1 MKKLFTLLTLLLCV
15 CGSALADSGTE
26 KATNTGTKDT
36 KITGTSYTIDGIYI
50 AGSGGQMAGD
60 MGNKGVKFRT
70 GSDGARL
77 VFTVNTGYSI
87 TGFRLYGI
95 SNYALK
101 SGASEPCIAVKKVE
115 VDGTETTYTGNGEF
129 PAKGSTTSGSVI
141 LSGIS
146 ASETIAI
153 YFDNSNADGTQI
165 NGYYELDWETVA
177 SNVPLATVV
186 SPTSATVYVGY
197 TTTLTGSFTGGD
209 FEGEWLSDNEN
220 VATVSQTGVVTG
232 VAEGTANITYQWK
245 DDQSQD
251 AYKATAVITVATP
264 DAVGTASSLA
274 LDIMQYETINL
285 TDAYSFDSSSRT
297 LVVSANQI
305 RANNGTQK
313 WMSYES
319 AGGAS
324 KTWNA
329 TGVFKGSTFYN
340 TGSSNNAVV
349 LRSGRTYT
357 LRVTN
362 CEEISAL
369 VLSGGSSKTTIT
381 IQMDIYELD
390 SYGIE
395 RVSDTPT
402 ATKSTTSTSEA
413 VLTASGLDKTKV
425 YEATFTSTHASSN
438 SYVYEVAF
446 IAPDTR
452 ISTALSFPQ
461 ASYSMTL
468 GETFTPPTLTKD
480 PANLE
485 GVVFSSSN
493 TAVATVNETTGEV
506 TIVAG
511 GTTTITAT
519 FEETTEYK
527 GATASYELTVVDPNA
542 TGYTN
547 EAANVEWLFQDG
559 TTLTPKT
566 ISPADAFLSTSV
578 TYGSMTLGN
587 YDSVTFKEDT
597 ENTAY
602 TFNTITNKTGSSV
615 SNIDIDFV
623 VTPAP
628 GITFKPTNVYF
639 EAARIGHNNGKVT
652 ISAIYGDGTTKTLKE
667 EHEVARNNTSGFSI
681 YTTEDIAIS
690 DGVASEKAFTL
701 RITLNKL
708 DNDKADAFRN
718 IKITGVVNGTP
729 AAVNVYTITA
739 VPNDASLGT
748 VTGGA
753 VYVEDDEVTLTATPK
768 TGAVFVKWQKDGDD
782 IEGGATITFTATA
795 DAVYTAIFQKL
806 FAVSFVAGEGADKG
820 TTPNVLNTVYVE
832 STYTTPAANYY
843 IAKSGFTATGWT
855 DGTNNY
861 GFGEAITVEDDI
873 VLQPIFEANGASF
886 TDVYTQDIVVNYNFD
901 PTKGAPVLNIENA
914 TGYYVQQ
921 ATINGTKIDM
931 PIYINNVKSS
941 AIDGKTGKTNN
952 TSSNATTAQINE
964 GSKFTITA
972 IPGMTVTL
980 NASNNISTTTVGGAE
995 PTSGSGTKTAT
1006 YTYTGEAGTA
1016 DIVFGNDGKYYS
1028 SIVVTY
1034 PRTAVTKTISDA
1046 GYATFYSEYPLDF
1059 SGSGLTAYIA
1069 TMDGTTVKFTS
1080 VTSVPANTGVLLK
1093 LNEGVEAGEK
1103 TITVAASTTDVTANV
1118 FEGVLEDTEVDGGI
1132 YVLMA
1137 GTADNKGTGFYKT
1150 TAEKFTV
1157 GANTAYL
1164 PANVVSTARTFIG
1177 FDEATAI
1184 EEVATATAESG
1195 KCYDLQGRRVVKAQ
1209 KGLYIV
1215 DGKKVMVK

>member
-36 KITGTSYTIDGIYI
+36 QITGTSYTIAGTYI
-50 AGSGGQMAGD
+50 AGSGGAMAGD
-60 MGNKGVKFRT
+60 MANKGVKFRT

-101 SGASEPCIAVKKVE
+101 SGASEPCIAVTKVE

-264 DAVGTASSLA
+264 EAVGTASSLA

-305 RANNGTQK
+305 RANIGTQK
-313 WMSYES
+313 WMRYES
-319 AGGAS
+319 AGGAV
-324 KTWNA
+324 KTWSA
-329 TGVFKGSTFYN
+329 TGVFKGSAFYN
-340 TGSSNNAVV
+340 TGSSNNAVA

-468 GETFTPPTLTKD
+468 GETFTAPTLTKD
-480 PANLE
+480 PAGLE

-493 TAVATVNETTGEV
+493 TTVATVDAETGEV
-506 TIVAG
+506 TLVAG
-511 GTTTITAT
+511 GVTTITAT
-519 FEETTEYK
+519 FAETEEYL
-527 GATASYELTVVDPNA
+527 GAEASYELTVVDPNA
-542 TGYTN
+542 TGYNGEGATITWAFSKGVSGQTATIAYDSAEEDLFKSNNVSIGSALSYNGTN
-547 EAANVEWLFQDG
+547 TATIDTDSYTETKLRISDKGSATAAANAVKFVI
-559 TTLTPKT
+559 TPKT
-566 ISPADAFLSTSV
+566 GMTFTPTKVSFVATRCGTDAGKMAMTWLDGENGSTSLESGV
-578 TYGSMTLGN
+578 TPQRNNATPSATKYEYDLTAKGVKATTGECGLQVVLYDVSGKDYALAQIVIEGTLSG
-587 YDSVTFKEDT
+587 
-597 ENTAY
+597 
-602 TFNTITNKTGSSV
+602 SV
-615 SNIDIDFV
+615 SA
-623 VTPAP
+623 VT
-628 GITFKPTNVYF
+628 T
-639 EAARIGHNNGKVT
+639 
-652 ISAIYGDGTTKTLKE
+652 
-667 EHEVARNNTSGFSI
+667 
-681 YTTEDIAIS
+681 
-690 DGVASEKAFTL
+690 
-701 RITLNKL
+701 
-708 DNDKADAFRN
+708 
-718 IKITGVVNGTP
+718 
-729 AAVNVYTITA
+729 YTITA
-739 VPNDASLGT
+739 EVGTDGAGTVNPTEAVVDEGEGTTLEATANTGYVFLNWTKGSDSSTLTDNPLTISNVTADETYTANFKKLYNVNYDVTAEDVLVGTCTTVLGT
-748 VTGGA
+748 EYADANDKFIAPANLYT
-753 VYVEDDEVTLTATPK
+753 TK
-768 TGAVFVKWQKDGDD
+768 
-782 IEGGATITFTATA
+782 EGSTFT
-795 DAVYTAIFQKL
+795 
-806 FAVSFVAGEGADKG
+806 
-820 TTPNVLNTVYVE
+820 N
-832 STYTTPAANYY
+832 
-843 IAKSGFTATGWT
+843 WT
-855 DGTNNY
+855 DGTNSYVAGTEYTLTGDITLTPVFTANTQSLTSARTAATTVTWN
-861 GFGEAITVEDDI
+861 FGSAYVFFNS
-873 VLQPIFEANGASF
+873 QGN
-886 TDVYTQDIVVNYNFD
+886 TQ
-901 PTKGAPVLNIENA
+901 
-914 TGYYVQQ
+914 YYVQQ
-921 ATINGTKIDM
+921 ATINGETVDVPMFCNTQNGKL
-931 PIYINNVKSS
+931 NNVGRTDNFVQ
-941 AIDGKTGKTNN
+941 ANGGTILTIP
-952 TSSNATTAQINE
+952 AT
-964 GSKFTITA
+964 K
-972 IPGMTVTL
+972 GMTIKAIAYKQFSNTQFAGSTDYT
-980 NASNNISTTTVGGAE
+980 ASTASPWTAE
-995 PTSGSGTKTAT
+995 
-1006 YTYTGEAGTA
+1006 YTYNGDASTI
-1016 DIVFGNDGKYYS
+1016 DITIGSDISYLA
-1028 SIVVTY
+1028 SIAVTY
-1034 PRTAVTKTISDA
+1034 PATAVTKTISDA

-1069 TMDGTTVKFTS
+1069 TMDGTTVKFS
-1080 VTSVPANTGVLLK
+1080 EVSSVPANTGVLLK

-1103 TITVAASTTDVTANV
+1103 TITVAASSTDVTANV

-1137 GTADNKGTGFYKT
+1137 GNKGTGFYKT

-1164 PANVVSTARTFIG
+1164 PANVVSEARTFIG